1 MEYQILD
8 EDTLTEVDI
17 LGKNSDRHSGRDS
30 SEIAFEASKS
40 DSGIAT
46 DSNTPP
52 KRKISFAWDYF
63 RAIYGTSQY
72 QCLVCQ
78 ACVGNKISNLARHLA
93 ASHDITRQ
101 SVKGEYYSLRTR
113 PSRSFIWKY
122 CTKEN
127 NKQARCH
134 LCNKVLYFGGGNT
147 ANITKHLKR
156 MHGDIIE
163 NKSIQNSVMD
173 DETMQATAALNQTAY
188 EEELNGRNSDDIG
201 SMERKER
208 RGASYVWNYC
218 EKLSRHTIRCKLCTK
233 VMSFHG
239 TANVIT
245 HLQRRHNV
253 LGDTNV
259 QVSYKQDN
267 LEAVNIAES
276 PDIYYNAESLSKIGR
291 KSMNR
296 ESVVWKYCTPIGQDQ
311 VRCCFC
317 KKNLSYQGTSNLQ
330 RHLHR
335 MHGVVTH
342 GRKSKTPADNDLIT
356 TIKEESFKLPSN
368 VDFIW
373 QFSKLLEGGQK
384 SKCNMCDAVFEA
396 KEIEAIAKHLTM
408 VHAVEANPDSKSNVL
423 RTRKRNRH
431 VDFETSDDGNY
442 DEDFVVNKWGKI
454 EEANNQILDFDED
467 IKKDDSLFYDIIEED
482 QDHTHN
488 YDEDPFDQGMVQEV
502 SQANPLSAHSSRG
515 HSPDNIT
522 QQQINLPISSL
533 LTSAAT
539 AVGHAES
546 KILLKLQEDRLR
558 MEIEYFREKAGYYR
572 MQKYLTALQAK
583 KVRIELQRL
592 SETDGTVVTTADL
605 NGPYTVD
612 VGLSDQIP
620 TQ

>member
-17 LGKNSDRHSGRDS
+17 LGKNSDSGRDS
-30 SEIAFEASKS
+30 SEVAFEASKS

-46 DSNTPP
+46 DSNTPS

-63 RAIYGTSQY
+63 RAVYGTSQY

-93 ASHDITRQ
+93 VSHDITRQ
-101 SVKGEYYSLRTR
+101 SVKGEYFSLRTR

-163 NKSIQNSVMD
+163 NKSDSVMD

-188 EEELNGRNSDDIG
+188 EEELNGRNSDDI
-201 SMERKER
+201 SSRERKER

-218 EKLSRHTIRCKLCTK
+218 EKLSSHTIRCKLCTK

-253 LGDTNV
+253 LGDTTTV
-259 QVSYKQDN
+259 QVNYKQDN
-267 LEAVNIAES
+267 FEGINIAES
-276 PDIYYNAESLSKIGR
+276 PDIYDNTDSLPKVGR

-311 VRCCFC
+311 VRCLFC

-342 GRKSKTPADNDLIT
+342 GRKTKLPADTELIT

-373 QFSKLLEGGQK
+373 QFVKQLEDGQK

-408 VHAVEANPDSKSNVL
+408 VHAVEPNPDSKLNIL
-423 RTRKRNRH
+423 RTRKRTRH

-442 DEDFVVNKWGKI
+442 DEDFNISKWSKI
-454 EEANNQILDFDED
+454 EDADNQISDFDEN
-467 IKKDDSLFYDIIEED
+467 IKKEDSLFDDIIEED
-482 QDHTHN
+482 RDHANN
-488 YDEDPFDQGMVQEV
+488 YDEDPFDQNIVQEV
-502 SQANPLSAHSSRG
+502 SQPNPLSAHSSRD
-515 HSPDNIT
+515 HSPDNIILPQT
-522 QQQINLPISSL
+522 NLPLQSL
-533 LTSAAT
+533 LTPATTAT
-539 AVGHAES
+539 AGHAES

-558 MEIEYFREKAGYYR
+558 METEYFREKAGYYR

-592 SETDGTVVTTADL
+592 NETESTVVTTADL

-612 VGLSDQIP
+612 VGLSDHIS